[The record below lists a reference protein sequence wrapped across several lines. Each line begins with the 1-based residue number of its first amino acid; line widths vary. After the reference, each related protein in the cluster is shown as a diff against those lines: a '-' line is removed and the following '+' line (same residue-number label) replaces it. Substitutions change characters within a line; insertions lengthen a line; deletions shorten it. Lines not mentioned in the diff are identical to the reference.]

1 MSQFFVI
8 HSETP
13 QKRLILQAVKIIQ
26 SGGVVVY
33 PTDSSY
39 ALGCKIGDKNAVN
52 RIRMLRQLD
61 DRHHFT
67 LACKDLSDLG
77 TYAKVDNSVYRT
89 LKSLTPGPYT
99 FLLKATREVP
109 RRLQHAKRKTI
120 GLRVP
125 DNEIASALLEA
136 LGEPICTTTMQ
147 LPDESFAMTD
157 PYEIKDILGHQL
169 DLIIDGGYC
178 DIESTTVIDFSEG
191 VPSLVRMGKG
201 EVTSLGLE
209 SS

>member
-8 HSETP
+8 HPETP
-13 QKRLILQAVKIIQ
+13 QKRLILQAAKIIHG
-26 SGGVVVY
+26 GGVVVY

-39 ALGCKIGDKNAVN
+39 ALGCRIGDKNAID
-52 RIRMLRQLD
+52 RIRLLRRLD

-67 LACKDLSDLG
+67 LACRDLSDLG
-77 TYAKVDNSVYRT
+77 TYAQVDNSVYRI
-89 LKSLTPGPYT
+89 LKSHTPGPYT

-109 RRLQHAKRKTI
+109 RRLQHPKRKTV

-125 DNEIASALLEA
+125 GNIIANALLEE

-147 LPDESFAMTD
+147 LPDEETPMTD

-178 DIESTTVIDFSEG
+178 DMESTTVIDFSDHT
-191 VPSLVRMGKG
+191 PSLVRLGKG
-201 EVTSLGLE
+201 EVASLGLAE
-209 SS
+209 

>member
-1 MSQFFVI
+1 MSQFFLI

-13 QKRLILQAVKIIQ
+13 QKRLISQAAKIIQ
-26 SGGVVVY
+26 SGGLVVY

-39 ALGCKIGDKNAVN
+39 ALGCKIGDKNAVD
-52 RIRMLRQLD
+52 RIRKLRRLD
-61 DRHHFT
+61 DRHNFT
-67 LACKDLSDLG
+67 LACRDLSDLG
-77 TYAKVDNSVYRT
+77 IYAQVDNSVYRT

-109 RRLQHAKRKTI
+109 RRLQHPKRKTI

-125 DNEIASALLEA
+125 SNEIARALLEE

-147 LPDESFAMTD
+147 LPDEEAAMTD
-157 PYEIKDILGHQL
+157 PSEIKELLGHQL

-178 DIESTTVIDFSEG
+178 DTEPTTVIDFSDG
-191 VPSLVRMGKG
+191 PPSLVRLGKG
-201 EVTSLGLE
+201 EVSSLGLDE
-209 SS
+209 P